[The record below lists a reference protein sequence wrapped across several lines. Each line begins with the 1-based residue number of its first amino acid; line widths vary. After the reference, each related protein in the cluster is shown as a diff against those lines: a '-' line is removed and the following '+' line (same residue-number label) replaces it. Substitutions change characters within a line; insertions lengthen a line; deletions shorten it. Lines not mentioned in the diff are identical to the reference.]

1 MSAKTD
7 QRARRKEELL
17 LLAKIERIELTQTMR
32 DLRRLK
38 RPLNFAMIGA
48 RIISTWRNP
57 AWVSTAATLPAARG
71 MDSGRIMRGLQPLAP
86 DEARAHE
93 LDVTDGAPWRALHA
107 LLSLA
112 PPPDVIPVQDIARI
126 NYARFRAPP
135 KAD

>member
-1 MSAKTD
+1 MSAKTE

-57 AWVSTAATLPAARG
+57 AWVSTAATLLAARG
-71 MDSGRIMRGLQPLAP
+71 MDSGRIMRGLRYAGY
-86 DEARAHE
+86 AYA
-93 LDVTDGAPWRALHA
+93 AWRTYQL
-107 LLSLA
+107 
-112 PPPDVIPVQDIARI
+112 
-126 NYARFRAPP
+126 FRAYVGDQANR
-135 KAD
+135 K